1 MQAFEL
7 SSVRG
12 LVAVVGMA
20 LCLSACEVR
29 PLYGP
34 TTMGIPLADE
44 LKAIEITPIPDRIG
58 HYVRN
63 ELIFAFNGTGSETT
77 PARYRLDVKLK
88 ERVQSPIIDTVTGRA
103 TSATVFMDAEYKLT
117 ALATRKEVTSGTLMQ
132 MASYDRFSN
141 RLSNVR
147 AARDGE
153 IRDAKTI
160 ADEIRN
166 KISMELAFRDPSKD
180 KEPTPPVAPPPPNAA
195 DFPHAQGTPSG
206 AYALFFLR
214 ERPVFSV
221 SRERRAEARGSAG
234 NETGVDL
241 TPPARFGLYSR
252 CLCLRLNRARAAHGR
267 RG

>member
-1 MQAFEL
+1 MQAFEFG
-7 SSVRG
+7 SVRG
-12 LVAVVGMA
+12 LMVVVGMA

-44 LKAIEITPIPDRIG
+44 LKAIEIPPIPDRIG

-117 ALATRKEVTSGTLMQ
+117 ALATKKEVTSGTLMQ
-132 MASYDRFSN
+132 IASYDRFSN
-141 RLSNVR
+141 RLANVR

-160 ADEIRN
+160 ADEIR
-166 KISMELAFRDPSKD
+166 EQ
-180 KEPTPPVAPPPPNAA
+180 
-195 DFPHAQGTPSG
+195 DFDG
-206 AYALFFLR
+206 ARLP
-214 ERPVFSV
+214 RPVERQGADPAGRAAAAKCPRV
-221 SRERRAEARGSAG
+221 PARARRA
-234 NETGVDL
+234 
-241 TPPARFGLYSR
+241 
-252 CLCLRLNRARAAHGR
+252 GR
-267 RG
+267 QIGAVF

>member
-12 LVAVVGMA
+12 LAAVVGMA

-34 TTMGIPLADE
+34 TTMGVPLADE

-117 ALATRKEVTSGTLMQ
+117 ELATRKEVTSGTLMQ

-160 ADEIRN
+160 ADELRN

-180 KEPTPPVAPPPPNAA
+180 KESTPSVPPPNAA
-195 DFPHAQGTPSG
+195 GVAQGEPG
-206 AYALFFLR
+206 
-214 ERPVFSV
+214 
-221 SRERRAEARGSAG
+221 GK
-234 NETGVDL
+234 
-241 TPPARFGLYSR
+241 
-252 CLCLRLNRARAAHGR
+252 
-267 RG
+267 